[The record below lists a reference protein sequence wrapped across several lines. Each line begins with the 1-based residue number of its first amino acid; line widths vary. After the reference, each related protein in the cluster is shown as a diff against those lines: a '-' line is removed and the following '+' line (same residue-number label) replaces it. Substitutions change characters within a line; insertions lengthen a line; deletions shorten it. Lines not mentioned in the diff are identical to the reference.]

1 MGTLQRNNLSGF
13 AFQHYGY
20 NTNKSNKMAFI
31 QSFIAFLIKIFTYK
45 QGASVLFSFCM
56 AIVSTTIFTK
66 LNDTFFKTADLKN
79 VFLPIFIESV
89 MIIFFLLIIMTDFY
103 FGTRVAKKI
112 KKEAFDWDRAVDTM
126 AKVCAMIIIT
136 SMVMFLAIV
145 SEAMDINWLWFFL
158 TASLSVLWFLGI
170 GFEFGSIGR
179 HIESLTGSK
188 PGMFVFF
195 DKILIII
202 QKKAI
207 QKVDSSFKIE
217 EDEKDSNINN
227 N

>member
-1 MGTLQRNNLSGF
+1 MG
-13 AFQHYGY
+13 
-20 NTNKSNKMAFI
+20 FI
-31 QSFIAFLIKIFTYK
+31 QAFLGFIIKIFTWK
-45 QGASVLFSFCM
+45 QGASVLFSFC
-56 AIVSTTIFTK
+56 ASILSTVFFTK
-66 LNDTFFKTADLKN
+66 LNDVFFKEADLKN
-79 VFLPIFIESV
+79 VFLPMFIESV
-89 MIIFFLLIIMTDFY
+89 MIVFFLVIILIDFY
-103 FGTRVAKKI
+103 FGTRVSKKI

-126 AKVCAMIIIT
+126 AKVSAMVIIT

-145 SEAMDINWLWFFL
+145 AEAMDINWLWLFL

-188 PGMFVFF
+188 PGIFMFF
-195 DKILIII
+195 DRILIII

-217 EDEKDSNINN
+217 DNEKDNIDNSN
-227 N
+227 